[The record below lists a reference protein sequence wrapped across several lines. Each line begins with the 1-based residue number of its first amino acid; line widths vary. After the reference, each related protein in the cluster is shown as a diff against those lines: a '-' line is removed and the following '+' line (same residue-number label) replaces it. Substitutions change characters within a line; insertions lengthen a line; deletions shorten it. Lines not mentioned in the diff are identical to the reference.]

1 MSELAG
7 VLEDCL
13 NAGSREMGIRLDQK
27 KMTEFK
33 TYYEILSQENK
44 KYNLTSIE
52 GEREVAVKHF
62 LDSLACVSV
71 LDFKNTYVVDV
82 GTGAGFPGIPLKI
95 FCPEMEVLLVD
106 SVKKKVAFLE
116 DLVERLGITGVSVRW
131 DRAETMGVSGE
142 FREKAD
148 IVVSRAVAPLNVLSE
163 LCLPLVRPGG
173 HFLSMKGPGAG
184 EELSAATRVIEML
197 GGHLERTER
206 IKLPMGNDERTLVLI
221 KKVGHTPKGYPRRP
235 GMPAKKPLGN

>member
-1 MSELAG
+1 MFKLAG

-13 NAGSREMGIRLDQK
+13 NAGSREMGIRLSQEK
-27 KMTEFK
+27 ITVFR
-33 TYYEILSQENK
+33 TYYEILSQENE

-71 LDFKNTYVVDV
+71 LDFKNTCVVDV
-82 GTGAGFPGIPLKI
+82 GTGAGFPGLPLKI
-95 FCPEMEVLLVD
+95 FCPEMEILLVD

-131 DRAETMGVSGE
+131 DRAETMGVCGE

-148 IVVSRAVAPLNVLSE
+148 IVVSRAVAPLNVLAE
-163 LCLPLVRPGG
+163 ICLPLVSPGG

-184 EELSAATRVIEML
+184 EEIFAATRAIEML
-197 GGHLERTER
+197 GGRLGRSER
-206 IKLPMGNDERTLVLI
+206 IKLPIGNDERTLVLI

-235 GMPAKKPLGN
+235 GMPAKKPLGG

>member
-1 MSELAG
+1 MSEMAG

-13 NAGSREMGIRLDQK
+13 NAGSREMGIRLSQEK
-27 KMTEFK
+27 ITEFR

-52 GEREVAVKHF
+52 GEKEVAVKHF

-71 LDFKNTYVVDV
+71 LDFKNTCVVDL

-148 IVVSRAVAPLNVLSE
+148 IVVSRAVAPLNVLAE

-173 HFLSMKGPGAG
+173 HFLSMKGPGSG
-184 EELSAATRVIEML
+184 EELSAATRAIELL
-197 GGHLERTER
+197 GGRLEKFQRM
-206 IKLPMGNDERTLVLI
+206 KLPMGDDDRTLVLI
-221 KKVGHTPKGYPRRP
+221 RKITNTPKGYPRRP
-235 GMPAKKPLGN
+235 GMPAKKPLV

>member
-13 NAGSREMGIRLDQK
+13 EAGSREMGIRLDQK
-27 KMTEFK
+27 KLTEFR
-33 TYYEILSQENK
+33 TYYEILSQENE

-71 LDFKNTYVVDV
+71 LDFKNSYVLDV

-95 FCPEMEVLLVD
+95 YCPEMEVLLVD

-116 DLVERLGITGVSVRW
+116 ELVERLGIKGVAVRW

-148 IVVSRAVAPLNVLSE
+148 IVVSRAVAPLNVLAE

-173 HFLSMKGPGAG
+173 FFLSMKGPGAG
-184 EELSAATRVIEML
+184 EELSAATRALEML
-197 GGHLERTER
+197 GGQLEKSQRM
-206 IKLPMGNDERTLVLI
+206 KLPMGDERTLVLI
-221 KKVGHTPKGYPRRP
+221 RKIANTPKGYPRRP
-235 GMPAKKPLGN
+235 GMPAKKPLGG